1 MMNSLKQTNA
11 GVTLLELMMV
21 VAIVGILAAVAIPS
35 YRAYVLRANRADAKR
50 ALVTL
55 AADFER
61 CFTRNNTYKDGG
73 TTAPTAPCLAATSL
87 PDASSGTYSIEADVA
102 AGGIK
107 DNSFA
112 LRAVPIRGQVEDT
125 KCGTFQLNDTNT
137 RTVSGSS
144 TAQECWGR

>member
-1 MMNSLKQTNA
+1 MNSLKQTNA
-11 GVTLLELMMV
+11 GMTLLELMIV
-21 VAIVGILAAVAIPS
+21 VAIVGILSAVAIPS

-55 AADFER
+55 AADLER

-87 PDASSGTYSIEADVA
+87 PDASSGTYSIEVDT
-102 AGGIK
+102 AGIN

-112 LRAVPIRGQVEDT
+112 LRAVPIRGQVADT
-125 KCGTFQLNDTNT
+125 KCGTFMLNDTNS

-144 TAQECWGR
+144 SSTPQECWGR

>member
-1 MMNSLKQTNA
+1 MMNSLRQTNA

-61 CFTRNNTYKDGG
+61 CFTRNNTYKNGA
-73 TTAPTAPCLAATSL
+73 TTPCLAATSL
-87 PDASSGTYSIEADVA
+87 PDASSGTYSIEADT
-102 AGGIK
+102 AGIN

-112 LRAVPIRGQVEDT
+112 IRAVPIRGQVDDT
-125 KCGTFQLNDTNT
+125 KCGTFKVNDTNT
-137 RTVSGSS
+137 RSVSGSS